1 VKIWEQDR
9 VRFSAAIIDE
19 RLRRPAEA
27 SATTGIT
34 LPVRSVFLP
43 QLRNAG
49 RFSLSARC
57 FGRWQASVMRR
68 LFDPVVARPN
78 VAGRSR

>member
-1 VKIWEQDR
+1 M
-9 VRFSAAIIDE
+9 RFSAAIIDE
-19 RLRRPAEA
+19 RSRRPAEA
-27 SATTGIT
+27 RAPAGTA
-34 LPVRSVFLP
+34 LLARSVFLP

-68 LFDPVVARPN
+68 RFGPVVGRPN

>member
-1 VKIWEQDR
+1 M
-9 VRFSAAIIDE
+9 RFSAAIIDE
-19 RLRRPAEA
+19 RPRRLAEA
-27 SATTGIT
+27 SATAGIT
-34 LPVRSVFLP
+34 LPVRSVVLP

-49 RFSLSARC
+49 QVSLSARC
-57 FGRWQASVMRR
+57 LGRWQASVMRR